1 MRRTLYATILIAIA
15 ISINIDA
22 QQFTKCVN
30 VMPVWMPCDCAAD
43 PNCANHA
50 RWADAW
56 RYREANIPEV
66 PARAQIEETAK

>member
-1 MRRTLYATILIAIA
+1 MRRTLYATILIAIE

-66 PARAQIEETAK
+66 PARAQIEETAR